1 MSLSNLA
8 QVTDQIQKYWSP
20 RFTAELRE
28 SLLLGGLVNK
38 EYEGEI
44 KTGGDTVRVS
54 EIVAPTGELLDIGV
68 NADSFN
74 SDQISTLKV
83 DIVANKRAV
92 ASYKFADLVDLQSL
106 ISKDNPEVMAA
117 LKFAVAKQ
125 MNDYMY
131 TLVSPSTSAPDHD
144 LGSTASMSASV
155 LQAVRKLAGQAKW
168 PQDNQWYML
177 LDPAYYSDIMGVTA
191 LTSTDFG
198 ASDAPVISG
207 QIALPRFGFK
217 ILEDNSRG
225 GSGAYGIAFHPD
237 FMHLVMQP
245 QASVKISDRH
255 ALGEFGY
262 IMSVDIVFGAILG
275 IAGNVKHIRIT
286 AA

>member
-20 RFTAELRE
+20 RFMAELRE
-28 SLLLGGLVNK
+28 SQLLGALVNK
-38 EYEGEI
+38 DYEGEI
-44 KTGGDTVRVS
+44 KKGGDTVRVS
-54 EIVAPTGELLDIGV
+54 QVVAPEGELLDVGV

-74 SDQISTLKV
+74 SDQISTLKI

-92 ASYKFADLVDLQSL
+92 ASFKFADLVDIQSL
-106 ISKDNPEVMAA
+106 IDKENPEVMNA
-117 LKFAVAKQ
+117 LKYTVGKKI
-125 MNDYMY
+125 NDYLY

-155 LQAVRKLAGQAKW
+155 LQSVRKLAGQAKW
-168 PQDNQWYML
+168 LQDNQWYFLM
-177 LDPAYYSDIMGVTA
+177 DPAYYSDIMGVAA

-225 GSGAYGIAFHPD
+225 ASGAYGLAFHPD
-237 FMHLVMQP
+237 FMHLVMQTQP
-245 QASVKISDRH
+245 TIKISDRH

-275 IAGNVKHIRIT
+275 IAGNVKHIRVT
-286 AA
+286 A